1 MPSMPRASVARAA
14 AATAMIIA
22 ALLLGA
28 LFRILSGTEHHTFAK
43 GAVAPDS
50 THVTLGDT
58 YTLSTPGGVQKLL
71 DRGVDVNR
79 PQCEWSVNGSAS
91 QALTVV
97 AAGAGTKA
105 VNVVGTFVAPYTGNI
120 HVDCLGWGPMF
131 LDDAPGSAPDY
142 AGWLLLLATISLTLG
157 VALGMASLRAV
168 GADSERA
175 AREDDEIE
183 RLVHAVHIRS
193 EDHEVPRR
201 DGGDVVA

>member
-1 MPSMPRASVARAA
+1 MPRASVARAA
-14 AATAMIIA
+14 TATGLVIA

-28 LFRILSGTEHHTFAK
+28 LFRILSGTEHHAFAK

-50 THVTLGDT
+50 TFVTIGDS
-58 YTLSTPGGVQKLL
+58 YTLSTPGGVKTLL
-71 DRGVDVNR
+71 ARGVDASR
-79 PQCEWSVNGSAS
+79 SQCEWSVNGSAS

-97 AAGAGTKA
+97 AAGPGTKA

-131 LDDAPGSAPDY
+131 LDNAPGSDPDY

-157 VALGMASLRAV
+157 VGLGLASLRAA
-168 GADSERA
+168 GADSDRA

-183 RLVHAVHIRS
+183 RLVHAVHVRS
-193 EDHEVPRR
+193 EDDEVPRR

>member
-22 ALLLGA
+22 ALLLGG
-28 LFRILSGTEHHTFAK
+28 LFRILSGTEHHAFAK

-50 THVTLGDT
+50 ARVTIGDT

-71 DRGVDVNR
+71 DRGVDPNR

-157 VALGMASLRAV
+157 VAVGMSSLRAV

-175 AREDDEIE
+175 ARENDEIE
-183 RLVHAVHIRS
+183 RLVHAVHVRS
-193 EDHEVPRR
+193 DDHEVPRR
-201 DGGDVVA
+201 DGGDVGS